1 MRSIPP
7 YAHYPRTPRGSV
19 APSETVHRLQD
30 DTPVSV
36 PGAHRFPRTALAV
49 GAALLD
55 AITTLV
61 GMAIFAAVAWFFL
74 VLS

>member
-1 MRSIPP
+1 MRSLPP

-19 APSETVHRLQD
+19 APSVTVHRLQD
-30 DTPVSV
+30 NIPVSV
-36 PGAHRFPRTALAV
+36 PGAHRFPRTASAV
-49 GAALLD
+49 GAALFD

-74 VLS
+74 LLA